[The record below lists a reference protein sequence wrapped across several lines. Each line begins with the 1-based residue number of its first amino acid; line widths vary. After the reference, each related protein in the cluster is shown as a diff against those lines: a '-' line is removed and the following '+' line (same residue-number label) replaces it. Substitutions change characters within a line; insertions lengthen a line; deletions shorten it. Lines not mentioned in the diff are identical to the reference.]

1 VVTRI
6 TDKMLAALG
15 GAYTLDNVSKARSL
29 LTLAGITDIE
39 LHRLEVERL
48 VELRLKERSARALA
62 DAIRDAGPLP
72 ECRCILRTDGTGLVA
87 DFNGCALGHRNGEHP
102 REVR

>member
-1 VVTRI
+1 MVTRI
-6 TDKMLAALG
+6 TNKMIAAL
-15 GAYTLDNVSKARSL
+15 GAYTLDNVSKVRSL
-29 LTLAGITDIE
+29 LTVAGVTDIE

-48 VELRLKERSARALA
+48 IELRLKERSARALA

-72 ECRCILRTDGTGLVA
+72 ECRCIPRTDGTGLVA
-87 DFNGCALGHRNGEHP
+87 DVNGCILGHRTGEHP